1 MTTASSNASSNAGP
15 TSPGGSISTVFVGID
30 VAKAKLDFASG
41 PASDVV
47 TVTND
52 GVGIASL
59 IASMK
64 ALGPAVIVIE
74 ATGGLERA
82 ALTAMLEAG
91 LPVALV
97 NPNHVRHFAR
107 GLGKLAK
114 TDAVDARVLAEFAR
128 LASPRLSEK
137 RSKHRDELEAL
148 ITCRRQLLHVRTEQT
163 NRRSSTASSDA
174 RKAIDAVLKVLD
186 KQVDALDRKIKR
198 LIESDDDFNSIDKL
212 LRSVPGVGV
221 VLSATLLAELMELGH
236 VTRQQIGALAGV
248 APYNCDSGRF
258 KGKRFIRGGR
268 ACVRRVLYMAAVAAI
283 RCNPVIK
290 PFAERLK
297 AAGKLPKVVI
307 TACMRKLLTL
317 LNAMIRDDLTWGELQ
332 VVKNLK
338 TA

>member
-1 MTTASSNASSNAGP
+1 VTAATSVSAASSAAP
-15 TSPGGSISTVFVGID
+15 AVFVGID
-30 VAKAKLDFASG
+30 VSKDKLDIAGTDSPVVTTFSNDASG
-41 PASDVV
+41 
-47 TVTND
+47 
-52 GVGIASL
+52 IALL

-64 ALGPAVIVIE
+64 TLVPAVIVIE

-82 ALTAMLEAG
+82 ALHALLDAG

-114 TDAVDARVLAEFAR
+114 TDAVDARILAEFAR

-163 NRRSSTASSDA
+163 NRRSTTLSSDA

-186 KQVDALDRKIKR
+186 KQIDELDRKIKR

-221 VLSATLLAELMELGH
+221 VLSATLLAELMELGN
-236 VTRQQIGALAGV
+236 VTRQEIGALAGV

-258 KGKRFIRGGR
+258 KGKRSIRGGR
-268 ACVRRVLYMAAVAAI
+268 SCVRCVLYMAAVAAM

-290 PFAERLK
+290 AFAERLK

-317 LNAMIRDDLTWGELQ
+317 LNAMIRDGLTWSELQ

-338 TA
+338 TI

>member
-1 MTTASSNASSNAGP
+1 MTPSTSVPTVSSAAP
-15 TSPGGSISTVFVGID
+15 AVFVGID
-30 VAKAKLDFASG
+30 VSKDKLDIAGTDS
-41 PASDVV
+41 PVV
-47 TVTND
+47 TTLSND
-52 GVGIASL
+52 ASGIASL
-59 IASMK
+59 IASMR
-64 ALGPAVIVIE
+64 ALAPAVIVIE

-82 ALTAMLEAG
+82 ALNALLEAG

-97 NPNHVRHFAR
+97 NPNHVRHFAK

-114 TDAVDARVLAEFAR
+114 TDAVDARILAEFAR
-128 LASPRLSEK
+128 LASPRLAEK

-163 NRRSSTASSDA
+163 NRRFSTLSSDA

-186 KQVDALDRKIKR
+186 KQIDELDRKIKR

-212 LRSVPGVGV
+212 LRGVPGVGV

-236 VTRQQIGALAGV
+236 VSRQEIGALAGV

-258 KGKRFIRGGR
+258 KGKRSIRGGR
-268 ACVRRVLYMAAVAAI
+268 ACVRCVLYMASVAAM

-290 PFAERLK
+290 AFAERLK
-297 AAGKLPKVVI
+297 AVGKLPKVVI

-317 LNAMIRDDLTWGELQ
+317 LNAMIRDGLTWSELQ

-338 TA
+338 NA